1 MLSAELY
8 TSIEQVPRE
17 DWNALAQ
24 PLSEAMSWE
33 FWRIVERAGLNDFRY
48 FHVLF
53 RDPTGRIVALGSFY
67 SVTTDIAIF
76 APAPLRALLGVVRRA
91 WPGFFKLRMLEW
103 GTPIT
108 IVSPPYARV
117 PEVDDAEVIQ
127 AMHRLMRQTGRR
139 QGQLLMLARDF
150 EPPQE
155 GLRGLYA
162 RLGYHWIPSLPNT
175 YLRVRWRSPEDYLG
189 SMRSYYRSK
198 VLKHLKRNLEAG
210 VSHQRVQDFA
220 HLADTL
226 CAQWMVVHENAS
238 EFQREVLTPDFY
250 RSLSRDMGGK
260 AQVLLFHRES
270 KLVAHAL
277 LLLDGPM
284 LRWLYVG
291 REVAAND
298 SLYLYVA
305 YSVVCAA
312 IELGA
317 ERLEMGLT
325 TYAIKQDLGAEVT
338 PIRIAL
344 RSAWGFIN
352 PFVGLGYGLL
362 NSVPEPGPRE
372 VFKAPAE
379 APAKGSPGQAVRG
392 RPGKHAGKPAV
403 PPPEH
408 PHAPPRA

>member
-24 PLSEAMSWE
+24 PHSEAMSWE

-48 FHVLF
+48 FHVLL
-53 RDPTGRIVALGSFY
+53 RDPTGRVMALGSFY

-76 APAPLRALLGVVRRA
+76 APAPLRALLGLVRRL

-117 PEVDDAEVIQ
+117 DEVEDAEVIQ
-127 AMHRLMRQTGRR
+127 AMHRLMRQTARR

-155 GLRGLYA
+155 SLRAPCA

-175 YLRVRWRSPEDYLG
+175 YLRVRWRSPEEYLG

-210 VSHQRVQDFA
+210 VRHQRVRDFA

-238 EFQREVLTPDFY
+238 EFQREVLTPRFY
-250 RSLSRDMGGK
+250 RLLSEDMGGK
-260 AQVLLFHRES
+260 AQVLLFHRGEQ
-270 KLVAHAL
+270 LVAHAL

-291 REVAAND
+291 RELAAND

-344 RSAWGFIN
+344 RASWGLIN

-362 NSVPEPGPRE
+362 NSVPAPGPRE
-372 VFKAPAE
+372 VFKAAVE
-379 APAKGSPGQAVRG
+379 APARRGAGKAARG
-392 RPGKHAGKPAV
+392 RPGKTPGRAPG
-403 PPPEH
+403 PPH
-408 PHAPPRA
+408 DPPRA

>member
-24 PLSEAMSWE
+24 PHSEAMSWE

-48 FHVLF
+48 FHVLL
-53 RDPTGRIVALGSFY
+53 RDPTGRVMALGSFY

-76 APAPLRALLGVVRRA
+76 APAPLRALLGLVRRL

-117 PEVDDAEVIQ
+117 DEVEDAEVIQ
-127 AMHRLMRQTGRR
+127 AMHRLMRQTARR

-155 GLRGLYA
+155 GLRAPCA

-175 YLRVRWRSPEDYLG
+175 YLRVRWRSPEEYLG

-210 VSHQRVQDFA
+210 VRHQRVRDFA

-238 EFQREVLTPDFY
+238 EFQREVLTPRFY
-250 RSLSRDMGGK
+250 RLLSEDMGGK
-260 AQVLLFHRES
+260 AQVLLFHRGEQ
-270 KLVAHAL
+270 LVAHAL

-291 REVAAND
+291 RELAAND

-344 RSAWGFIN
+344 RASWGLIN

-362 NSVPEPGPRE
+362 NSVPAPGPRE
-372 VFKAPAE
+372 VFKAAVE
-379 APAKGSPGQAVRG
+379 APARRGAGKAARG
-392 RPGKHAGKPAV
+392 RPGKTPGRAPG
-403 PPPEH
+403 PPH
-408 PHAPPRA
+408 DPPRA

>member
-8 TSIEQVPRE
+8 TSIEQVARE

-24 PLSEAMSWE
+24 PQSEAMSWE

-48 FHVLF
+48 FHAMF
-53 RDPTGRIVALGSFY
+53 RDPTGRVVALGSFY

-76 APAPLRALLGVVRRA
+76 APAPLRALLGLVRRV

-108 IVSPPYARV
+108 IVSPPYARAHD
-117 PEVDDAEVIQ
+117 VDEAEVIE
-127 AMHRLMRQTGRR
+127 AMHRLMRQTTRR

-175 YLRVRWRSPEDYLG
+175 YLRVRWRSPEEYLG

-198 VLKHLKRNLEAG
+198 VLKHLKRNREAG

-238 EFQREVLTPDFY
+238 EFQREVLTPEFY
-250 RSLSRDMGGK
+250 RSLSREMGGK
-260 AQVLLFHRES
+260 AQVLLFHRGEQ
-270 KLVAHAL
+270 LVAHAL
-277 LLLDGPM
+277 LLLDGAM

-338 PIRIAL
+338 PIRVAL
-344 RSAWGFIN
+344 RSSWALIN
-352 PFVGLGYGLL
+352 PFVGLGYGVL

-372 VFKAPAE
+372 VFKVGAE
-379 APAKGSPGQAVRG
+379 APGNS
-392 RPGKHAGKPAV
+392 H
-403 PPPEH
+403 H
-408 PHAPPRA
+408 PPRA

>member
-48 FHVLF
+48 FHVLL
-53 RDPTGRIVALGSFY
+53 RDPTGRVMALGSFY

-155 GLRGLYA
+155 GLRGLFA

-175 YLRVRWRSPEDYLG
+175 YLSVRWRSPEEYLG

-198 VLKHLKRNLEAG
+198 VLKHLKRNQEAG

-238 EFQREVLTPDFY
+238 EFQREVLTPEFY
-250 RSLSRDMGGK
+250 RRLSREMGGK
-260 AQVLLFHRES
+260 AQVLLFHRGEQ
-270 KLVAHAL
+270 LVAHAL

-338 PIRIAL
+338 PIRVAL
-344 RSAWGFIN
+344 RSRWGVIN
-352 PFVGLGYGLL
+352 PFVGLGYGVL
-362 NSVPEPGPRE
+362 NSVPAPGPRE
-372 VFKAPAE
+372 VFKTDGKP
-379 APAKGSPGQAVRG
+379 PAKRAAAK
-392 RPGKHAGKPAV
+392 PGKASGGTPEPASATT
-403 PPPEH
+403 H
-408 PHAPPRA
+408 QAPGA

>member
-1 MLSAELY
+1 MLNAELY
-8 TSIEQVPRE
+8 TSIDAVPRD
-17 DWNALAQ
+17 DWDALAQ
-24 PLSEAMSWE
+24 PHSQAMSWE

-48 FHVLF
+48 FHAMF
-53 RDPTGRIVALGSFY
+53 RDPTGRVVALGSFY

-76 APAPLRALLGVVRRA
+76 APAPLRALLGLVRRL

-117 PEVDDAEVIQ
+117 DDVGDDEVIE
-127 AMHRLMRQTGRR
+127 AMHRLMRRTARS

-150 EPPQE
+150 EPEQE
-155 GLRGLYA
+155 GLRGRFA

-175 YLRVRWRSPEDYLG
+175 YLRVRWRSPEEYLG
-189 SMRSYYRSK
+189 CMRSYYRSK
-198 VLKHLKRNLEAG
+198 VLKHLKRNVEAG
-210 VSHQRVQDFA
+210 VSHERVQDFA
-220 HLADTL
+220 QLADTL
-226 CAQWMVVHENAS
+226 CAQWMVVHEHAS
-238 EFQREVLTPDFY
+238 EFQREVLTPEFY
-250 RSLSRDMGGK
+250 RLLSQELGGR
-260 AQVLLFHRES
+260 AQVLLFRRHGE
-270 KLVAHAL
+270 LVAHAL

-344 RSAWGFIN
+344 RATWGLIN
-352 PFVGLGYGLL
+352 PFVGLGYGVL
-362 NSVPEPGPRE
+362 NSVPAPSPRE
-372 VFKAPAE
+372 VFKAAGEAAPQAPGKKPGKARTTPPA
-379 APAKGSPGQAVRG
+379 
-392 RPGKHAGKPAV
+392 RPGA
-403 PPPEH
+403 
-408 PHAPPRA
+408 